1 MIAKSYDARSV
12 PPESRLASQYDLL
25 SKAADQVAD
34 RLGRAP
40 VGVVLGSGL
49 SEVLESLEQVRF
61 LDYREI
67 PGMPEPTTIGH
78 RGALLFGIANNDIP
92 ILALCGR
99 THIYE
104 QRPLEELTAGIRLLS
119 LLGVH
124 TLVVTSAVGSLR
136 DSSPPG
142 HMVLIED
149 HINLSG
155 TNVLAGPH
163 DPRFGP
169 RFPDMAEAYDKGL
182 LSVMEL
188 TAQQV
193 DLPLQRT
200 ILVQTAGPSYE
211 TPAEVRLARSL
222 GAGVVSMSMVP
233 DVVTARQRGMRVVG
247 LGCVTNMASGLSSGP
262 LLHDE
267 VLLHSAEI
275 SANLHTLLSGALSRL
290 AEPPTTAL

>member
-1 MIAKSYDARSV
+1 M
-12 PPESRLASQYDLL
+12 ASQYDVL
-25 SKAADQVAD
+25 SKAADQVAE

-61 LDYREI
+61 LDYSEI
-67 PGMPEPTTIGH
+67 PGMPEPTTSGH
-78 RGALLFGIANNDIP
+78 RGALLFGVASNDVT

-99 THIYE
+99 THVYE
-104 QRPLEELTAGIRLLS
+104 QRPLEDLTAGIRLLS

-136 DSSPPG
+136 DTSPPG

-155 TNVLAGPH
+155 INVLAGAH

-169 RFPDMAEAYDKGL
+169 RFPDMTQAYDTDL
-182 LSVMEL
+182 LGVMEN

-193 DLPLQRT
+193 GIPLHRA
-200 ILVQTAGPSYE
+200 ILVQTAGPTYE

-247 LGCVTNMASGLSSGP
+247 LGCVTNMAAGLSDRP
-262 LLHDE
+262 LVHDE

-275 SANLHTLLSGALSRL
+275 SANLHTLLSGSLPRL
-290 AEPPTTAL
+290 AEPPTTAM